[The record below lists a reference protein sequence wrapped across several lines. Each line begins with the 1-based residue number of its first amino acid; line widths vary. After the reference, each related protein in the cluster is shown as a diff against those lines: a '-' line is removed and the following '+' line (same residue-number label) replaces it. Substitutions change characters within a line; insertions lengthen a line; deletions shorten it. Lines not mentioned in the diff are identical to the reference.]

1 MKCNFCIQAD
11 CRMYRCSEIIYER
24 GKIAKDLHPIKLIK
38 SLLKIST
45 EKNNRIIFILRAQ

>member
-24 GKIAKDLHPIKLIK
+24 GEIAKDLHPV
-38 SLLKIST
+38 
-45 EKNNRIIFILRAQ
+45 LRMCDPNEVVL